1 MKENN
6 FEFLLKSA
14 VEGNVIAIGEILML
28 YEPLVRKYSY
38 IYGKFDE
45 DLHQELMG
53 AIFNNIH
60 KFKI

>member
-1 MKENN
+1 MKNN
-6 FEFLLKSA
+6 EFKNILEKAIKGDVLAKSQ
-14 VEGNVIAIGEILML
+14 ILIL
-28 YEPLVRKYSY
+28 YEPLIKKFSY

-45 DLHQELMG
+45 DLYQELMG